1 MPSLDALEQPA
12 ASGTTDAV
20 MVLMHGV
27 GGAGERMMGLAKA
40 LGQTFPNA
48 HFYAPNGPVPY
59 VAGSDPKNPG
69 ASTEPEPGR
78 YQWYVRT
85 SEQTRQDGLYA
96 VAEPVNAFIGE
107 SLAAHG
113 LDESRCVVIGFSM
126 GAITALNV
134 MPRRGTPIGAFVAH
148 SGYLFSP
155 DSLAIRTRQKERFH
169 AEVASK
175 TPACLIHGLKDT
187 TLPWQTMHEAALTY
201 EESEISTE
209 LHLLG
214 GLGHAMDHRSISI
227 IEAFI
232 NRCLYADPAMNVE
245 EANRLLP
252 GLRQ

>member
-1 MPSLDALEQPA
+1 MPSLDALEKPA

-27 GGAGERMMGLAKA
+27 GGAGERMMGLANA
-40 LGQTFPNA
+40 LAKTFPNA
-48 HFYAPNGPVPY
+48 HFYAPNGPIPY
-59 VAGSDPKNPG
+59 VAGSDPKNTG

-85 SEQTRQDGLYA
+85 SEQTRQEGLYA
-96 VAEPVNAFIGE
+96 VAEPVSAFIGE
-107 SLAAHG
+107 SLAVHG

-155 DSLAIRTRQKERFH
+155 DSLAIRARQKERFR
-169 AEVASK
+169 AEVTSK

-201 EESEISTE
+201 EEAEISTE

-232 NRCLYADPAMNVE
+232 TRHLYTDPSVDVEKAD
-245 EANRLLP
+245 RLLP

>member
-1 MPSLDALEQPA
+1 
-12 ASGTTDAV
+12 

-27 GGAGERMMGLAKA
+27 GGAGVRMMGLASA
-40 LGQTFPNA
+40 LGKAFPNV
-48 HFYAPNGPVPY
+48 HFYAPNGPIPY
-59 VAGSDPKNPG
+59 VPGSDPKNPG
-69 ASTEPEPGR
+69 AGTEPEPDR

-96 VAEPVNAFIGE
+96 VAEPLNAFIAE

-134 MPRRGTPIGAFVAH
+134 MPRRSAPIGAFVAH

-155 DSLAIRTRQKERFH
+155 DSLAIRMKQKERFH
-169 AEVASK
+169 AEVTNK

-187 TLPWQTMHEAALTY
+187 TLPWQTMHEAALAY
-201 EESEISTE
+201 EEAEISTE
-209 LHLLG
+209 FHLLG

-227 IEAFI
+227 IESFI
-232 NRCLYADPAMNVE
+232 SRHLYADPSIDVG
-245 EANRLLP
+245 EANKKLP